1 MSWLHPLRSRV
12 SLAVWEK
19 LQAFPGPTIRH
30 TIPDPLPDL
39 QVQAVLAA
47 EVNEDQA
54 ALFQRRLLA
63 TDRILRDQVHP
74 TAAVFRIALAC
85 RCEEILSA
93 PGPRAARIRAL
104 ADYYASLGAQLP
116 YQGSDLPSPW
126 ALPVQWQDLEPGA
139 RLGRI
144 VGDSVLGPTRIHLLE
159 LQKPRFS
166 AHRCNGRSLADLA
179 AEHGALAASS
189 GGFFLYSEPDIASPS
204 QRGDP
209 VGMLVCQGQV
219 HSLPLLARAA
229 LWAPKNGAPRIERMT
244 LSGLGLHQGDWEC
257 RVAGHNDPSSLDRQP
272 TLFNRAWGPVSL
284 DGWGPSFAIV
294 DRTVVAVASGAQR
307 IPLNGAVIAL
317 PKDHPLPALGALQIK
332 APWHNA
338 MAGGPTLLA
347 DGKLGIERAPQDF
360 AGTAPPI
367 TFSADETFD
376 QNLLPRLGVGL
387 RPDGSSVLACVDGRN
402 LQHALGLTLQGLAKL
417 LLAQGCTQAMNLD
430 GGSSKR
436 LWVKG
441 LGGVDLPDTEMVRS
455 GASGRVRPVRTAML
469 WYRRDSA

>member
-12 SLAVWEK
+12 SQPVWEK

-39 QVQAVLAA
+39 QVQAVLAD

-159 LQKPRFS
+159 L
-166 AHRCNGRSLADLA
+166 
-179 AEHGALAASS
+179 
-189 GGFFLYSEPDIASPS
+189 
-204 QRGDP
+204 
-209 VGMLVCQGQV
+209 
-219 HSLPLLARAA
+219 
-229 LWAPKNGAPRIERMT
+229 
-244 LSGLGLHQGDWEC
+244 
-257 RVAGHNDPSSLDRQP
+257 
-272 TLFNRAWGPVSL
+272 
-284 DGWGPSFAIV
+284 
-294 DRTVVAVASGAQR
+294 
-307 IPLNGAVIAL
+307 
-317 PKDHPLPALGALQIK
+317 
-332 APWHNA
+332 
-338 MAGGPTLLA
+338 
-347 DGKLGIERAPQDF
+347 
-360 AGTAPPI
+360 
-367 TFSADETFD
+367 
-376 QNLLPRLGVGL
+376 
-387 RPDGSSVLACVDGRN
+387 
-402 LQHALGLTLQGLAKL
+402 
-417 LLAQGCTQAMNLD
+417 
-430 GGSSKR
+430 
-436 LWVKG
+436 
-441 LGGVDLPDTEMVRS
+441 
-455 GASGRVRPVRTAML
+455 
-469 WYRRDSA
+469 